1 MLSYDAKLMGKGDR
15 HEDTVDRP
23 RWLPHLSRGATWLL
37 ASVVAAAIGVI
48 VPAFLSGWLPS
59 GGDNEQTATTVTQPQ
74 ISESRLVG
82 PDRIGLWQL
91 DQNPSVAEAAER
103 LGQPDARIPE
113 EGRQCRLEW
122 RDDDL
127 LIRFHTLAAA
137 DPCFDGSFCDANI
150 AGREWSTAEGLH
162 PGMSARRVRELHP
175 RASRV
180 LDGEITRYVLDP
192 GTALC
197 GPNAKGGLEAWA
209 GGRVV
214 SQLYVNLRG
223 GGG

>member
-1 MLSYDAKLMGKGDR
+1 M
-15 HEDTVDRP
+15 
-23 RWLPHLSRGATWLL
+23 
-37 ASVVAAAIGVI
+37 I

-82 PDRIGLWQL
+82 PDRIGPWQL
-91 DQNPSVAEAAER
+91 EQNPSVAEAAER
-103 LGQPDARIPE
+103 LGQPHARIPE

-127 LIRFHTLAAA
+127 LIRFYTLAAA
-137 DPCFDGSFCDANI
+137 YPCIDGSFCDANI
-150 AGREWSTAEGLH
+150 AGREWSTAEGLR

-180 LDGEITRYVLDP
+180 FDGEITRYVLDP
-192 GTALC
+192 GTAL
-197 GPNAKGGLEAWA
+197 PRPK
-209 GGRVV
+209 RQRR
-214 SQLYVNLRG
+214 S
-223 GGG
+223 

>member
-1 MLSYDAKLMGKGDR
+1 MGKGDR
-15 HEDTVDRP
+15 HEDIADGP

-48 VPAFLSGWLPS
+48 VPALLSGWLPTG
-59 GGDNEQTATTVTQPQ
+59 GGDEQTATTVTQSQ
-74 ISESRLVG
+74 ISESRVVG

-122 RDDDL
+122 RDDNV
-127 LIRFHTLAAA
+127 LIRFYTLAAA

-150 AGREWSTAEGLH
+150 AGRE
-162 PGMSARRVRELHP
+162 
-175 RASRV
+175 
-180 LDGEITRYVLDP
+180 
-192 GTALC
+192 
-197 GPNAKGGLEAWA
+197 
-209 GGRVV
+209 
-214 SQLYVNLRG
+214 
-223 GGG
+223 